1 MFREGRRFSPS
12 TREWWRCQWFWHW
25 GGGHWSGEQVCQN
38 FRNCW
43 RKPVFVCGCVG
54 AFEKQILFYVFREEN
69 LAKIARRVK
78 EYKVEELNPPREGK
92 RLLVLDVDYTLFGE
106 LISLCVSLIRCF
118 ARNKRGG
125 FAVTVC
131 LSAACFTMDTHTIIL
146 CVFRSQVM
154 CRNRSGADETLPSR
168 VPDISLWGLRYCN
181 LVYVSVRLFPLSVA
195 VVHCFCVRVWGF
207 RISMSV

>member
-1 MFREGRRFSPS
+1 M
-12 TREWWRCQWFWHW
+12 
-25 GGGHWSGEQVCQN
+25 
-38 FRNCW
+38 
-43 RKPVFVCGCVG
+43 CGCVG
-54 AFEKQILFYVFREEN
+54 AFEKHILFYVFREEN

-106 LISLCVSLIRCF
+106 LISSCVSLIRCF

-154 CRNRSGADETLPSR
+154 CRNGSGADETLPSR
-168 VPDISLWGLRYCN
+168 VPDISL
-181 LVYVSVRLFPLSVA
+181 
-195 VVHCFCVRVWGF
+195 
-207 RISMSV
+207 